1 MSHLVYADHAATTQ
15 LDKEA
20 LEAMMP
26 YLTQPYGNPSAA
38 HSMAQAAKEAVKQA
52 RRTIASCIG
61 AEPEEIHFTCGGT
74 EANNWAIK
82 GVAFA
87 EDTPAA
93 IATSAIEHRSVL
105 ASCAALQRRGFSTTY
120 IPATAEGIVSP
131 AVMEEQMLPTT
142 KLVSVMLANNELGTV
157 QPISAL
163 AEMAHRHGALF
174 HTDAVAAIGHMPLD
188 VKALG
193 VDLLSASAHKF
204 GGPQGVGFLYVKRG
218 TPITP
223 LFDGG
228 GQENGLRAGTE
239 NVAAIV
245 GMAAALQNRTAH
257 MAAHRSHLA
266 HLTTLFLDGLQAAGI
281 TYLHNG
287 GNDRLPGLLSLAF
300 PTIEAETLLHR
311 LDLLGIAV
319 SAGAACNGGATTVS
333 HVLQSIGL
341 PEEIAASTIRIS
353 FGVTNTEED
362 IEAFLSALQRIFTP

>member
-1 MSHLVYADHAATTQ
+1 MTRFVYADHAATTQ
-15 LDKEA
+15 LDPEA
-20 LEAMMP
+20 LTAMMP

-38 HSMAQAAKEAVKQA
+38 HSMAQSAKEAVRQA
-52 RRTIASCIG
+52 RRTIAACIG
-61 AEPEEIHFTCGGT
+61 AEPEEIYFTCGGT

-82 GVAFA
+82 GIALA
-87 EDTPAA
+87 NDTPAA

-105 ASCAALQRRGFSTTY
+105 ASCAALQRRGFAIID
-120 IPATAEGIVSP
+120 IPVTSKGIVSP
-131 AVMEEQMLPTT
+131 IVMEEQLLPTT
-142 KLVSVMLANNELGTV
+142 KLVSVMLVNNELGTV

-163 AEMAHRHGALF
+163 AEIAHRHGAVF
-174 HTDAVAAIGHMPLD
+174 HTDAVAAVGHMPLD

-204 GGPQGVGFLYVKRG
+204 GGPQGIGFLYVKRG
-218 TPITP
+218 TSIAP
-223 LFDGG
+223 LLDGG

-257 MAAHRSHLA
+257 MAAHRSHLT
-266 HLTTLFLDGLQAAGI
+266 HLTTLFLDGLQTAGI
-281 TYLHNG
+281 LYLHHG
-287 GNDRLPGLLSLAF
+287 GDDRLPGLLSLAF
-300 PTIEAETLLHR
+300 PTMEAETLLHR

-319 SAGAACNGGATTVS
+319 SAGAACNGNATAVS

-341 PEEIAASTIRIS
+341 PQAVAASTLRVS

-362 IEAFLSALQRIFTP
+362 IVAFLSALQRIFTP